1 MKEFQIDKTSPVWFN
16 LASDMR
22 KVKKERVSKETKV
35 FVEINLDGKGE
46 AEIRTGIPFF
56 DHMLELFSR
65 HGLFDLKIEA
75 QGDIE
80 VDFHHTVE
88 DVGITLGESFKEALG
103 DKKGITRYG
112 WAFIPMDESLSQV
125 VVDISSRP
133 QLVFKGEL
141 RKEKV
146 GSFDTELLPVF
157 LEAFAL
163 HAGLTLHVNIFYGE
177 NLHHMIESVFK
188 ALGRALRMAV
198 KIDEREKGIP
208 STKGIL

>member
-1 MKEFQIDKTSPVWFN
+1 
-16 LASDMR
+16 MR

>member
-1 MKEFQIDKTSPVWFN
+1 M
-16 LASDMR
+16 
-22 KVKKERVSKETKV
+22 
-35 FVEINLDGKGE
+35 EINLDGKGE

>member
-1 MKEFQIDKTSPVWFN
+1 
-16 LASDMR
+16 MR
-22 KVKKERVSKETKV
+22 KAKKERVSKETKV
-35 FVEINLDGKGE
+35 FVEINLDGRGE
-46 AEIRTGIPFF
+46 AKIKTGIPFF

-133 QLVFKGEL
+133 QLIFKGEL

-157 LEAFAL
+157 LEAFAV

-198 KIDEREKGIP
+198 KIDERERGIP